1 MTRTMKDSGIKW
13 IGFIPKHWPV
23 SKFKYSSI
31 MYTGNSIKDS
41 EKDEYSSLEM
51 ARPYISTKNIDLS
64 NNTINYESGIYIKV
78 CNKTFKIAPANST
91 LMCIEGGSAG
101 KKKAFLAQSV
111 CFVNK
116 LCCFIANNNYNS
128 KYIYYF
134 LTSPNYEDEFISNI
148 EGLIGGVSINKLKTI
163 SILCPPLPE
172 QQAIADY
179 LDDKCAQIDNIT
191 ATINEQLEVLKQYK
205 KSVITEA
212 VTKGLDP
219 NSPMKDSGVEWIGQ
233 IPEKWSISKMYLIAD
248 YKKGPFGSAIT
259 KNMFIDPTEEKAYKV
274 YEQKNAIKKSADI
287 GYYYI
292 SEEKF
297 LSLKEFSIKPKDII
311 VSCAGTIGECFLLPE
326 KCEEG
331 IINQALMRIRLSK
344 NIVSQYFLYLFS
356 NSLDYLSEKYSNGS
370 AIKNIPPFIILKK
383 AKIPFPPLPEQ
394 QAIADYLDDKCAQ
407 IDAVIA
413 DKHAQLETLAAY
425 KKSLI
430 YEYVTGKKSV
440 PGFEEA

>member
-163 SILCPPLPE
+163 SILCPSLPE

-191 ATINEQLEVLKQYK
+191 ATINEQIEVLKQYK
-205 KSVITEA
+205 KSIITEA

-311 VSCAGTIGECFLLPE
+311 VSCDGTIGECFLLPE

-413 DKHAQLETLAAY
+413 DKQAQLETLAAY